1 MTTPEAAALRA
12 AKEEVTRSLLSRIET
27 EYVPAV
33 FTTSFGAEDMVLFD
47 LIARDYPRIAIVT
60 LDTGRLPEETYR
72 IWQAA
77 TEKYRRKVEA
87 YFPEAKVVEQYVRIH
102 GVNAFYD
109 SVAQRKECCHI
120 RKVLP
125 LARALSGKKAWVTGL
140 RRAQAV
146 TRKDLPVVEFDADH
160 RLQKFSPLADWTE
173 DDVWHYI
180 RANDVPYNALHQR
193 GYPSI
198 GCAPCTRAIEPG
210 EEVRAGRWWWEDAA
224 GKECGLHGSAA
235 SALEQR
241 PD

>member
-1 MTTPEAAALRA
+1 VTTPEAAALRA
-12 AKEEVTRSLLSRIET
+12 AKEEFTRSLLSRIET

-47 LIARDYPRIAIVT
+47 LIARDYPCIAIVT

-87 YFPEAKVVEQYVRIH
+87 YFPEATVVEQYVRIH

-125 LARALSGKKAWVTGL
+125 LARALSGKRAWVTGL

-173 DDVWHYI
+173 DDVWNYI

-210 EEVRAGRWWWEDAA
+210 EDVRAGRWWWEGAA

-235 SALEQR
+235 SVMEQR